1 MAWRT
6 PKTNWKSTDYFNL
19 ADYQRI
25 YGNLNELISLANA
38 LYGDI
43 GAVTMT
49 NKTSTA
55 NVLYASEL
63 NSLEDNLHL
72 INDKTVQ
79 IDIGTKQT
87 FVSFGKF
94 ITWDELNRIE
104 SATLALYERLKNQY
118 DGRKMF
124 AFRFNVKEVF

>member
-1 MAWRT
+1 MAWIK
-6 PKTNWKSTDYFNL
+6 PKTNWQSTDYFNL
-19 ADYQRI
+19 ADYRRI
-25 YGNLNELISLANA
+25 YGNLNELISLANT

-43 GAVTMT
+43 GAETMT
-49 NKTSTA
+49 NKTSTS

-63 NSLEDNLHL
+63 NVLEDNLHL